1 MNEVIENEINMNLE
15 QKISPTLVN
24 KPNLADTENKQISS
38 SDNQEKIIEKTII
51 EKHYINTI
59 QPSQIQTKIVEV
71 PVSNPQDAEMMKK
84 IIKRIKLL
92 EEKIDKLQQMEVQSK
107 LQAQAN
113 DKANKN
119 KI

>member
-24 KPNLADTENKQISS
+24 KPNLSDTENKQISS
-38 SDNQEKIIEKTII
+38 PDNQEKIIEKTII

-59 QPSQIQTKIVEV
+59 QPSQNQIQTKIVEV

-92 EEKIDKLQQMEVQSK
+92 EEKIDKLQQMEVESK
-107 LQAQAN
+107 LQTQAN
-113 DKANKN
+113 DKAKN
-119 KI
+119 K

>member
-1 MNEVIENEINMNLE
+1 M
-15 QKISPTLVN
+15 
-24 KPNLADTENKQISS
+24 
-38 SDNQEKIIEKTII
+38 KIIKQKLII

-59 QPSQIQTKIVEV
+59 QPSQNQIQTKIVEV

-119 KI
+119 KIENNNNKINIKILLKYFI